1 MTENDRTQ
9 LFREG
14 YIAMKKV
21 FCCIIIIAIVLS
33 CCGCSA
39 KTQYSSIE
47 STNERT
53 TDFTPE
59 EIDEVHSSEIS
70 SSLDAT
76 QATSRFEPEI
86 TGELDFRCIY
96 RGFTPV
102 PLNDSEMLDRFMN
115 FGEQTIET
123 EEEWNAFMATFCP
136 GIPYDE
142 PWDFS
147 EDVLIAYITGD
158 TSLACTTEN
167 TITRLAWENGNFAAE
182 YENDPA
188 DSVYAINSEG
198 YTHFYVEVIALS
210 RDSHASAG
218 ENKQSAAP
226 EKEASDPNLKT
237 VFRVFAIASFDDRDT
252 FERLSEFGNKVISTE
267 ADWNAFLSAFCPDIP
282 CREPVDFTSDC
293 LLVTIMLGAKPT
305 YAGTSRIVGIDQE
318 TGFLV
323 WDDDLKDRIYA
334 LNTENL
340 THFYMEV
347 IAVPSEQAP
356 GNLNTWTTTG

>member
-21 FCCIIIIAIVLS
+21 FCYIIIIAIVLS

-47 STNERT
+47 STNEQT
-53 TDFTPE
+53 TEYVPEKREKADF
-59 EIDEVHSSEIS
+59 SEIP
-70 SSLDAT
+70 SSLDVT
-76 QATSRFEPEI
+76 QATSHFTPEI
-86 TGELDFRCIY
+86 TGELDFRYIY

-102 PLNDSEMLDRFMN
+102 PLNDGEMLDRFMN

-123 EEEWNAFMATFCP
+123 EEEWSAFMASFCP

-142 PWDFS
+142 PLDFS
-147 EDVLIAYITGD
+147 EDFLIAYITGD
-158 TSLACTTEN
+158 TGLAYTTRN
-167 TITRLAWENGNFAAE
+167 TITRLAWENGNFAPE
-182 YENDPA
+182 YESDPA
-188 DSVYAINSEG
+188 DSVYALNSAE

-210 RDSHASAG
+210 RDSYPSVG

-237 VFRVFAIASFDDRDT
+237 VFRGFATASFDDRDT
-252 FERLSEFGNKVISTE
+252 FERFSGFGNRVITTE
-267 ADWNAFLSAFCPDIP
+267 ADWNAFLSAFCPGIP
-282 CREPVDFTSDC
+282 CREPVDFTSDS
-293 LLVTIMLGAKPT
+293 LLVTIMLGARPT

-340 THFYMEV
+340 SHFYMEV
-347 IAVPSEQAP
+347 IAVPSEQVP
-356 GNLNTWTTTG
+356 GNINVWTATG

>member
-1 MTENDRTQ
+1 MCE
-9 LFREG
+9 
-14 YIAMKKV
+14 IVMKKG
-21 FCCIIIIAIVLS
+21 FCYIIIITILLS
-33 CCGCSA
+33 CCGCSS

-47 STNERT
+47 FPTEQT
-53 TDFTPE
+53 TQFAPE
-59 EIDEVHSSEIS
+59 ERDASDFPEIPSS
-70 SSLDAT
+70 DAT
-76 QATSRFEPEI
+76 QAASHFTPEI
-86 TGELDFRCIY
+86 SEELDFRCIY

-123 EEEWNAFMATFCP
+123 EEEWSAFMASFCP

-147 EDVLIAYITGD
+147 EDVLIAYITGN

-167 TITRLAWENGNFAAE
+167 TITRLVWENGNFVAE

-188 DSVYAINSEG
+188 DSVYALNSEA

-218 ENKQSAAP
+218 ENKQSVAP
-226 EKEASDPNLKT
+226 AKAASDPNLKT
-237 VFRVFAIASFDDRDT
+237 VFRGFTTVSLDDADA
-252 FERLSEFGNKVISTE
+252 FERFSGFGNKVISTQ
-267 ADWNAFLSAFCPDIP
+267 DSWNAFLSAFCPGIP
-282 CREPVDFTSDC
+282 CGEPVDFTSDSI
-293 LLVTIMLGAKPT
+293 LVTMMLGARPT

-318 TGFLV
+318 NGFLI
-323 WDDDLKDRIYA
+323 WDDNLKDRVYA

-340 THFYMEV
+340 THFYIEV
-347 IAVPSEQAP
+347 IAVPSERVPDAISAWA
-356 GNLNTWTTTG
+356 N